1 MPYSLAGRNVLITG
15 GSRYVFLQTPP
26 CGSEAD
32 GCDRGLGALSVEKFA
47 SEGSN
52 IAINYMSS
60 KETAEKLASDVAS
73 KYNVKT
79 VVIQGVWSNSPNG
92 FDHLC

>member
-1 MPYSLAGRNVLITG
+1 MI
-15 GSRYVFLQTPP
+15 
-26 CGSEAD
+26 
-32 GCDRGLGALSVEKFA
+32 RGLGALSVEKFA

-52 IAINYMSS
+52 IAINYMSN
-60 KETAEKLASDVAS
+60 KETADKLASDVAN

-79 VVIQGVWSNSPNG
+79 VVIQGVWSNISRE